1 MSIDPDRRA
10 ALVAAKL
17 RAVVRGRWPEVAADA
32 PTGSFPSG
40 ATLHDP
46 ASGRLWVLVEGDATR
61 RLGGALALA
70 DRLGVDELHLVVDD
84 ADGPAGPAV
93 LARRAGL
100 FTRPPAV
107 WALRGTGLEA
117 VDAAPPAT
125 DAAPDPRAELYRPV
139 LVAAGLTPVV
149 EGGHLIGE
157 LRGLEVARVV
167 VDDERGA
174 RVEAGVGRFDRE
186 VASMMF
192 AELGETDALARAVE
206 LVDTYR
212 RPGAERHPLNQLVPE
227 RWLRAALLADPS
239 LVGAAELRPVG
250 SAVPR
255 ANLLEPGVATAIGT
269 DTAGATVV
277 VTCSAG
283 VDLEAVPSA
292 ADDRL
297 AHAPDA
303 RLIVAVPAR
312 NALPVTTALAAH
324 LVRPAEVVAV
334 PDGWDAEASGEASGE
349 AS

>member
-1 MSIDPDRRA
+1 
-10 ALVAAKL
+10 
-17 RAVVRGRWPEVAADA
+17 
-32 PTGSFPSG
+32 
-40 ATLHDP
+40 
-46 ASGRLWVLVEGDATR
+46 
-61 RLGGALALA
+61 
-70 DRLGVDELHLVVDD
+70 
-84 ADGPAGPAV
+84 
-93 LARRAGL
+93 
-100 FTRPPAV
+100 V
-107 WALRGTGLEA
+107 WSLRGTELEPVA
-117 VDAAPPAT
+117 AAPPAV
-125 DAAPDPRAELYRPV
+125 DEAPDPRAELYRPV

-192 AELGETDALARAVE
+192 AELGEADALARAVE
-206 LVDTYR
+206 LVGTYR

-227 RWLRAALLADPS
+227 RWLRAALVAEPS

-255 ANLLEPGVATAIGT
+255 ANLLEPGVASAVGV
-269 DTAGATVV
+269 DAAGAPVV

-283 VDLEAVPSA
+283 VDLEAVPCA

-297 AHAPDA
+297 THAPEA

-324 LVRPAEVVAV
+324 LVAPAEVVGV
-334 PDGWDAEASGEASGE
+334 PDGWDAEPGGPGASAAPSGEAG
-349 AS
+349 